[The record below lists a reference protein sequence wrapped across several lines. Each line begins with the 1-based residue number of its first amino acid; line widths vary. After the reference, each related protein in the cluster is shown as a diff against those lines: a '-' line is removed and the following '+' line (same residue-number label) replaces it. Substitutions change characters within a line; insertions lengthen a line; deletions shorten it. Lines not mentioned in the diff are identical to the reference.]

1 MNDETDFD
9 KLMRFVLELRQ
20 GGVTDARVLAAMER
34 TPRAHFAPEQFKA
47 FAMEDRALPL
57 PDGEFMTKPSTVAR
71 VLAALELRGGETVL
85 EVGTGSGYQA
95 AALATIA
102 RRVVSLERRIALAA
116 EARARIGQL
125 RLMHVYVHAA
135 DGADGWAEDA
145 PYDAIV
151 VNAAIGTPS
160 PTEMKQ
166 LASGGV
172 LVAPVVGENGQRLM
186 QFRKG
191 ADGSFVARDL
201 GPAQFAPMARGLV
214 ADATGKTAGE

>member
-1 MNDETDFD
+1 MTDEVDFD
-9 KLMRFVLELRQ
+9 RLMRFVLELRQ

-47 FAMEDRALPL
+47 FALEDRALPL
-57 PDGEFMTKPSTVAR
+57 AEGESMTKPSLVAR
-71 VLAALELRGGETVL
+71 MLAALELRGGETVL

-95 AALATIA
+95 AALGTIA

-116 EARARIGQL
+116 EARARIGLL

-135 DGADGWAEDA
+135 DGVDGWAEDA

-151 VNAAIGTPS
+151 VNAAIPAPS
-160 PTEMKQ
+160 AMMMTHVAP
-166 LASGGV
+166 GGV

-191 ADGSFVARDL
+191 ADESIATRDL
-201 GPAQFAPMARGLV
+201 GAAQFAPMARGV
-214 ADATGKTAGE
+214 AGDTGKTAGGE